1 MANMYTITVLL
12 SERLSQARYHIR
24 TGEQLNAAPVR
35 FVASKMKFIIP
46 VLALMS
52 THIVVLE
59 KDEAKPNDM
68 DNLFDMGFMLAKRI
82 NRIPL
87 LRGMQFGYSI
97 IPLIVGKNPD
107 SELLLYAA
115 LSPETR
121 FSLFKFPVV
130 MDLTR
135 HQVAYFEGFK
145 KFGGVIWPILQKIVT
160 THIEPLV
167 DELSPEK
174 SEEPQR

>member
-1 MANMYTITVLL
+1 MYTITDRL
-12 SERLSQARYHIR
+12 SERLSQARYRIR
-24 TGEQLNAAPVR
+24 TGEQLNAASVR
-35 FVASKMKFIIP
+35 FVASKTKFIVP

-59 KDEAKPNDM
+59 KDEAKPQDM

-82 NRIPL
+82 NWIPL
-87 LRGMQFGYSI
+87 LRGMQFGYGI
-97 IPLIVGKNPD
+97 IPLIVGENPN

-115 LSPETR
+115 SPPGGK
-121 FSLFKFPVV
+121 FSLFEFPVV

-135 HQVAYFEGFK
+135 HQVAFFEGSK
-145 KFGGVIWPILQKIVT
+145 MVGGMIWPMLQKIIT

-167 DELSPEK
+167 DEQGGFNSK
-174 SEEPQR
+174 AGK